1 MKIGREMDM
10 KLGDSV
16 LCPVYS
22 ITHRINPI
30 VANRENLFEIISI
43 DGKNYLKTN
52 ITRGSLT
59 CL

>member
-52 ITRGSLT
+52 LFIP
-59 CL
+59 